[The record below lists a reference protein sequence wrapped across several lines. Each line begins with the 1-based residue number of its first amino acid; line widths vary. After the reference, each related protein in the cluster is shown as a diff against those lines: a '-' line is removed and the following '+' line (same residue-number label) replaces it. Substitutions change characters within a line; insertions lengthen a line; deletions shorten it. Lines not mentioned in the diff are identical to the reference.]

1 MTEIDLNKLLWMQD
15 PAHGWLRVDRDMVE
29 GHPDLFTGKNDPCSE
44 YSYQDSD
51 FFYLEE
57 DRDALIF
64 LKAYKLIDEN
74 GNGPHK
80 MIPEDLRDNSGIR
93 KKRSAVD
100 VVFYELGPNG

>member
-74 GNGPHK
+74 GNVPHK